1 MEESL
6 EISPISN
13 TSNCSKCLF
22 FIENPESNHTSCR
35 YHRICFNK
43 DGYNPEAC
51 DICCV
56 NRDNWFDNS
65 NDEAIDEW
73 KKSLVAHQ
81 KNSKG
86 FSFIYGSAFNNF
98 FKKNKRPPSTPMSS
112 RKSEAD
118 RSSKVP
124 SPTFESKLENANIIK
139 SMQESLNKLTQY
151 ILPPHT
157 TSSSSTRRDSRRFSK
172 SPSPSPRRIRS
183 PTRHLTLDRPS
194 RSRTSQRHSMSPSIS
209 NSSSPGHPYDVE
221 DPSEERGY
229 PNFIHIWI

>member
-1 MEESL
+1 MVW
-6 EISPISN
+6 
-13 TSNCSKCLF
+13 
-22 FIENPESNHTSCR
+22 
-35 YHRICFNK
+35 Y
-43 DGYNPEAC
+43 
-51 DICCV
+51 
-56 NRDNWFDNS
+56 S

-81 KNSKG
+81 KNSKS

-118 RSSKVP
+118 RPSKVSSP
-124 SPTFESKLENANIIK
+124 SFESKLVNTNIIK
-139 SMQESLNKLTQY
+139 NIHESLNRLNQY
-151 ILPPHT
+151 LLPSHT
-157 TSSSSTRRDSRRFSK
+157 SSSSSTRRDSRRFSK

-221 DPSEERGY
+221 DSSEERGY
-229 PNFIHIWI
+229 PNFIHIWIWYIRLKLPFINF

>member
-65 NDEAIDEW
+65 NDEAIGEW

-86 FSFIYGSAFNNF
+86 FSFIYGFAFNNHQEEIQRDF
-98 FKKNKRPPSTPMSS
+98 QDLNLHLLEDLDHLQDHWQWIDLLDPELLF
-112 RKSEAD
+112 
-118 RSSKVP
+118 VP
-124 SPTFESKLENANIIK
+124 DHLLE
-139 SMQESLNKLTQY
+139 M
-151 ILPPHT
+151 
-157 TSSSSTRRDSRRFSK
+157 
-172 SPSPSPRRIRS
+172 
-183 PTRHLTLDRPS
+183 
-194 RSRTSQRHSMSPSIS
+194 
-209 NSSSPGHPYDVE
+209 
-221 DPSEERGY
+221 
-229 PNFIHIWI
+229 